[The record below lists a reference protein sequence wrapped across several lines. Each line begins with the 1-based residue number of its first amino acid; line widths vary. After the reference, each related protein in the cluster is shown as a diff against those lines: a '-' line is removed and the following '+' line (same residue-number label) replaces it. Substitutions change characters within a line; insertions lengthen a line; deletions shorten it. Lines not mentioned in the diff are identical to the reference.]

1 MTRYSWTALRGK
13 GLPRLAS
20 WPEMPPAVMSFLRLV
35 PSTKRLTEFAGAPFA
50 LIVLNCVVFVRS
62 SVTVT
67 PGASAARSRKLR
79 VVVGSFSICAVVTFV
94 ATSDVRADANA
105 NGQTKSARASA
116 IAGRNRPTPSLRV
129 MKQTSLGLK
138 KKRPAAPSSRTRR
151 AIVCRTPF
159 LEPTRLPNDQRR
171 RQGLTLAAAPPL
183 GGQRIHEPFGRAL
196 AELDD

>member
-1 MTRYSWTALRGK
+1 
-13 GLPRLAS
+13 
-20 WPEMPPAVMSFLRLV
+20 
-35 PSTKRLTEFAGAPFA
+35 
-50 LIVLNCVVFVRS
+50 
-62 SVTVT
+62 
-67 PGASAARSRKLR
+67 
-79 VVVGSFSICAVVTFV
+79 
-94 ATSDVRADANA
+94 
-105 NGQTKSARASA
+105 SARASA

-196 AELDD
+196 AELDDRHANRGEWWTGVLRDRNVIEPRDGDLVRHGDARLAQ